1 MIIAIDAASTDVS
14 VAIANGDGSSI
25 DEAAWTSEQRQSAE
39 LLPRL
44 LELELQGWI
53 ERIEG
58 GRFMRSARTC

>member
-1 MIIAIDAASTDVS
+1 MRRGETYALDALAEASGV
-14 VAIANGDGSSI
+14 DGV
-25 DEAAWTSEQRQSAE
+25 R